1 MSSTEYAELAGLNI
15 ALSNLLTNLTNFT
28 TEADLQ
34 VADWIKNRIK
44 QLTSKKCTT

>member
-15 ALSNLLTNLTNFT
+15 ALSNIMVSYT

-34 VADWIKNRIK
+34 VADWMKKRIK
-44 QLTSKKCTT
+44 QLTGKKCTT

>member
-15 ALSNLLTNLTNFT
+15 ALSNILTNFT

-34 VADWIKNRIK
+34 VADWMKKRIK
-44 QLTSKKCTT
+44 QLTGK